1 MNEIKDLVKM
11 DGNFKKLL
19 SLNINAKTDT
29 KGNGRN
35 ALKYLSWSEAWGEF
49 VKAYPDAIYEVVKND
64 KGLPYFADESG
75 AMVYVKV
82 TANNLTHEM
91 WLPVMD
97 GANKAMK
104 DKPYTYQ
111 VNEYA
116 NGAKT
121 GHMIDKSVDAYTMF
135 DINKTIMR
143 CLTKC
148 LAMFGLGL
156 YIYNN
161 EDMPEVIEEPVK
173 LITEDMLQ
181 QLEELI
187 KKIKKDGI
195 REKFCIAFEIKDL
208 KDVPMNKFASAIK
221 RLNLTLEEEKKATES
236 NSN

>member
-1 MNEIKDLVKM
+1 MELAKM
-11 DGNFKKLL
+11 EGNFKKLL
-19 SLNINAKTDT
+19 SLNLNSKTDV
-29 KGNGRN
+29 KGQGRN

-49 VKAYPDAIYEVVKND
+49 VKVYPDAVYEVVKNE
-64 KGLPYFADESG
+64 KGLPYFLDESG

-82 TANNLTHEM
+82 SANGLIHEM

-111 VNEYA
+111 VNEYV

-161 EDMPEVIEEPVK
+161 EDMPEVEPEQ
-173 LITEDMLQ
+173 LD

-208 KDVPMNKFASAIK
+208 KDMPMNKFANAIK
-221 RLNLTLEEEKKATES
+221 RLNLTISEESK
-236 NSN
+236 

>member
-1 MNEIKDLVKM
+1 MELAKM
-11 DGNFKKLL
+11 EGNFKKLL
-19 SLNINAKTDT
+19 SLNLNSKTDV
-29 KGNGRN
+29 KGQGRN

-49 VKAYPDAIYEVVKND
+49 VKVYPDAVYEVVKNE
-64 KGLPYFADESG
+64 KGLPYFSDESG

-82 TANNLTHEM
+82 SANGLIHEM

-111 VNEYA
+111 VNEYV

-161 EDMPEVIEEPVK
+161 EDMPEAIEEPVK
-173 LITEDMLQ
+173 FITKEQLD

-208 KDVPMNKFASAIK
+208 KDMPMNKFANAIK
-221 RLNLTLEEEKKATES
+221 RLNLTISEESK
-236 NSN
+236 

>member
-1 MNEIKDLVKM
+1 MDIVKM
-11 DGNFKKLL
+11 LDSFKKLL
-19 SLNINAKTDT
+19 QLNLNAKTDT
-29 KGNGRN
+29 KGTGRN
-35 ALKYLSWSEAWGEF
+35 ALKYLSWSEAWTEF
-49 VKAYPDAIYEVVKND
+49 VKVYPNATYEVIKNKD
-64 KGLPYFADESG
+64 GLPYFADEAG

-82 TANNLTHEM
+82 TANELTHEM

-104 DKPYTYQ
+104 SRPYTYQ
-111 VNEYA
+111 VKEYVDGKA
-116 NGAKT
+116 T
-121 GHMIDKSVDAYTMF
+121 GQMVEKSVDSFTMF

-161 EDMPEVIEEPVK
+161 EDMPEQEPEPVK
-173 LITEDMLQ
+173 LITKEQLL

-195 REKFCIAFEIKDL
+195 REKFCIAYEIKNL
-208 KDVPMNKFASAIK
+208 KDMPMNQFASAIK
-221 RLNLTLEEEKKATES
+221 RLNLTIEEEKKANEKS
-236 NSN
+236 NIN

>member
-1 MNEIKDLVKM
+1 MDLVKM
-11 DGNFKKLL
+11 EGNFKKLL
-19 SLNINAKTDT
+19 SLNLNAKTDV
-29 KGNGRN
+29 KGQGRN

-49 VKAYPDAIYEVVKND
+49 VKVYPDAVYEVVKNE
-64 KGLPYFADESG
+64 KGLPYFSDESG

-82 TANNLTHEM
+82 SANGLIHEM

-111 VNEYA
+111 VNEYV

-161 EDMPEVIEEPVK
+161 EDMPEAIEEPVK
-173 LITEDMLQ
+173 FITKEQLD

-208 KDVPMNKFASAIK
+208 KDMPMNKFASAIK
-221 RLNLTLEEEKKATES
+221 RLNLTIEEEKKANE
-236 NSN
+236 

>member
-1 MNEIKDLVKM
+1 MSEVKDIGKM
-11 DGNFKKLL
+11 ESNFKRLCG
-19 SLNINAKTDT
+19 LNLNAKTDT
-29 KGNGRN
+29 KGTGRN

-49 VKAYPDAIYEVVKND
+49 VKVYPDAVYEIVKNENN
-64 KGLPYFADESG
+64 LPYFKDDSG
-75 AMVYVKV
+75 AMVYVRV

-111 VNEYA
+111 VNEYV
-116 NGAKT
+116 NGQKT
-121 GHMIDKSVDAYTMF
+121 GNMIDKTVDAYTMF

-161 EDMPEVIEEPVK
+161 EDMPEEIQEEIK
-173 LITEDMLQ
+173 YITKEQLDTLEDL
-181 QLEELI
+181 L
-187 KKIKKDGI
+187 KASKAD
-195 REKFCIAFEIKDL
+195 REKFLIAFQIKDL
-208 KDVPMNKFASAIK
+208 KFMPMKNFATAIK
-221 RLNLTLEEEKKATES
+221 SLNTKIEQNKKG
-236 NSN
+236 

>member
-1 MNEIKDLVKM
+1 MDLVKM
-11 DGNFKKLL
+11 EGNFKKLL
-19 SLNINAKTDT
+19 SLNLNAKTDV
-29 KGNGRN
+29 KGQGRN

-49 VKAYPDAIYEVVKND
+49 VKVYPDAVYEVVKNE
-64 KGLPYFADESG
+64 KGLPYFSDESG

-82 TANNLTHEM
+82 SANGLIHEM

-161 EDMPEVIEEPVK
+161 EDMPEAIEEPVK
-173 LITEDMLQ
+173 FITKEQLE

-208 KDVPMNKFASAIK
+208 KDMPMNKFANAIK
-221 RLNLTLEEEKKATES
+221 RLNLTISEESK
-236 NSN
+236 

>member
-1 MNEIKDLVKM
+1 MDIVKM
-11 DGNFKKLL
+11 LDSFKKLL
-19 SLNINAKTDT
+19 QLNLNAKTDV
-29 KGNGRN
+29 KGTGRN

-49 VKAYPDAIYEVVKND
+49 VKVYPNATYEVLKNKD
-64 KGLPYFADESG
+64 GLPYFSDESG

-82 TANNLTHEM
+82 TANELTHEM

-104 DKPYTYQ
+104 NKPYTYQ
-111 VNEYA
+111 VKEYE
-116 NGAKT
+116 NGKAT
-121 GHMIDKSVDAYTMF
+121 GNMIEKSVDSFTMF

-161 EDMPEVIEEPVK
+161 EDMPEVEPEQPK
-173 LITEDMLQ
+173 PITSDMLQ

-208 KDVPMNKFASAIK
+208 KDMPMNKFASAIK
-221 RLNLTLEEEKKATES
+221 RLNLTIEEEKKANEQ
-236 NSN
+236 

>member
-1 MNEIKDLVKM
+1 MNIEKM
-11 DGNFKKLL
+11 LESFKKLL
-19 SLNINAKTDT
+19 QLNLNAKIDT
-29 KGNGRN
+29 KGTGKNV
-35 ALKYLSWSEAWGEF
+35 LKYLSWSEAWGEF
-49 VKAYPDAIYEVVKND
+49 VKFYPDATYEVLKND
-64 KGLPYFADESG
+64 KGLPYFADEAG

-82 TANNLTHEM
+82 SANELTHEM

-116 NGAKT
+116 NGQKT
-121 GHMIDKSVDAYTMF
+121 GNMIDKTVDAYTMF

-161 EDMPEVIEEPVK
+161 EDTPEIEPEPVK
-173 LITEDMLQ
+173 LITTAQLL

-195 REKFCIAFEIKDL
+195 REKFCVAFEIKDL
-208 KDVPMNKFASAIK
+208 KDMPMFKFASAIK
-221 RLNLTLEEEKKATES
+221 RLNLTIEEEKKVNEQ
-236 NSN
+236 

>member
-1 MNEIKDLVKM
+1 MSEVKDIGKM
-11 DGNFKKLL
+11 ESNFKRLCG
-19 SLNINAKTDT
+19 LNLNAKTDT
-29 KGNGRN
+29 KGTGRN

-49 VKAYPDAIYEVVKND
+49 VKVYPDAIYEIVKNENN
-64 KGLPYFADESG
+64 LPYFKDDSG
-75 AMVYVKV
+75 AMVYVRV

-111 VNEYA
+111 VNEYV
-116 NGAKT
+116 NGQKT
-121 GHMIDKSVDAYTMF
+121 GNMIDKTVDAYTMF

-161 EDMPEVIEEPVK
+161 EDMPEEIPEEIK
-173 LITEDMLQ
+173 YITKEQLDTLEDL
-181 QLEELI
+181 L
-187 KKIKKDGI
+187 KASKAD
-195 REKFCIAFEIKDL
+195 REKFLIAFQIKEL
-208 KDVPMNKFASAIK
+208 KFMPMKNFTTAVKSLNTKIEKNKQG
-221 RLNLTLEEEKKATES
+221 
-236 NSN
+236 

>member
-1 MNEIKDLVKM
+1 
-11 DGNFKKLL
+11 
-19 SLNINAKTDT
+19 
-29 KGNGRN
+29 
-35 ALKYLSWSEAWGEF
+35 LSWSEAWGEF
-49 VKAYPDAIYEVVKND
+49 VKVYPDAVYEVVKNE
-64 KGLPYFADESG
+64 KGLPYFSDESG

-82 TANNLTHEM
+82 SANGLVHEM

-111 VNEYA
+111 VNEYV

-161 EDMPEVIEEPVK
+161 EDMPEAIEEPVK
-173 LITEDMLQ
+173 FITKEQLE

-208 KDVPMNKFASAIK
+208 KDMPMNKFANAVK
-221 RLNLTLEEEKKATES
+221 RLNLTISEESK
-236 NSN
+236 

>member
-1 MNEIKDLVKM
+1 MEQSKDLVKM
-11 DGNFKKLL
+11 GDSFKKLI
-19 SLNINAKTDT
+19 SLNLNAKTDV
-29 KGNGRN
+29 KGQGRN

-49 VKAYPDAIYEVVKND
+49 VKVYPDAVYEVVKND
-64 KGLPYFADESG
+64 KGLPYFADGSG

-161 EDMPEVIEEPVK
+161 EDMPEELPQEVKYVTKEQIE
-173 LITEDMLQ
+173 
-181 QLEELI
+181 QLEDLI
-187 KKIKKDGI
+187 KVAKAD
-195 REKFCIAFEIKDL
+195 REKFLIAFSIKEL
-208 KDVPMNKFASAIK
+208 KNMPMNNFASAVK
-221 RLNLTLEEEKKATES
+221 SLNTKIQKNKEDKQNEK
-236 NSN
+236 

>member
-1 MNEIKDLVKM
+1 MDLVKM
-11 DGNFKKLL
+11 EGNFKKLL
-19 SLNINAKTDT
+19 SLNLNAKTDV
-29 KGNGRN
+29 KGQGRN

-49 VKAYPDAIYEVVKND
+49 VKVYPDAVYEVVKNE
-64 KGLPYFADESG
+64 KGLPYFSDESG

-82 TANNLTHEM
+82 SANGLIHEM

-111 VNEYA
+111 VNEYV

-161 EDMPEVIEEPVK
+161 EDMPEAIEEPVK
-173 LITEDMLQ
+173 FITKEQLE

-208 KDVPMNKFASAIK
+208 KDMPMNKFANAIK
-221 RLNLTLEEEKKATES
+221 RLNLTIEEEKKTNEK
-236 NSN
+236 

>member
-1 MNEIKDLVKM
+1 MDLVKM
-11 DGNFKKLL
+11 EGNFKKLL
-19 SLNINAKTDT
+19 SLNLNAKTDV
-29 KGNGRN
+29 KGQGRN

-49 VKAYPDAIYEVVKND
+49 VKVYPDAVYEVVKNE
-64 KGLPYFADESG
+64 KGLPYFSDESG

-82 TANNLTHEM
+82 SANGLIHEM

-111 VNEYA
+111 VNEYI

-161 EDMPEVIEEPVK
+161 EDMPEAIKEPVK
-173 LITEDMLQ
+173 FITKEQLE

-208 KDVPMNKFASAIK
+208 KDMPMNKFANAIK
-221 RLNLTLEEEKKATES
+221 RLNLTISEESK
-236 NSN
+236 

>member
-1 MNEIKDLVKM
+1 MDLVKM
-11 DGNFKKLL
+11 EGNFKKLL
-19 SLNINAKTDT
+19 SLNLNAKTDV
-29 KGNGRN
+29 KGQGRN

-49 VKAYPDAIYEVVKND
+49 VKVYPDAVYEVVKNE
-64 KGLPYFADESG
+64 KGLPYFYDESG

-82 TANNLTHEM
+82 SANGLTHEM

-111 VNEYA
+111 VNEYV

-173 LITEDMLQ
+173 FITKEQLE

-208 KDVPMNKFASAIK
+208 KDMPMNKFANAIK
-221 RLNLTLEEEKKATES
+221 RLNLTISEESK
-236 NSN
+236 

>member
-1 MNEIKDLVKM
+1 MDLVKM
-11 DGNFKKLL
+11 EGNFKKLL
-19 SLNINAKTDT
+19 SLNLNAKTDV
-29 KGNGRN
+29 KGQGRN

-49 VKAYPDAIYEVVKND
+49 VKVYPDAVYEVVKNE
-64 KGLPYFADESG
+64 KGLPYFSDESG

-82 TANNLTHEM
+82 SANGLTHEM

-111 VNEYA
+111 VNEYV

-161 EDMPEVIEEPVK
+161 EDMPEAIEEPVK
-173 LITEDMLQ
+173 FITKEQLD

-208 KDVPMNKFASAIK
+208 KDMPMNKFASAIK
-221 RLNLTLEEEKKATES
+221 RLNLTISEESK
-236 NSN
+236 

>member
-1 MNEIKDLVKM
+1 MSESKDLVKM
-11 DGNFKKLL
+11 GDNFKKLL
-19 SLNINAKTDT
+19 SLNVNAKTDT
-29 KGNGRN
+29 KSNGKN
-35 ALKYLSWSEAWGEF
+35 SLKYLSWSEAWGEF
-49 VKAYPDAIYEVVKND
+49 VKAYPDAVYEIVKND
-64 KGLPYFADESG
+64 KGLPYFADDSG

-97 GANKAMK
+97 GSNKAMK

-111 VNEYA
+111 VNEYV
-116 NGAKT
+116 NKVKT

-148 LAMFGLGL
+148 LAMFGLAL

-161 EDMPEVIEEPVK
+161 EDMPEQEPEPVE
-173 LITEDMLQ
+173 LITKEQLI

-195 REKFCIAFEIKDL
+195 REKFCIAFEIKGLDMM
-208 KDVPMNKFASAIK
+208 PMNKFASAIK
-221 RLNLTLEEEKKATES
+221 RLNLTIEEEKKANEQ
-236 NSN
+236 

>member
-1 MNEIKDLVKM
+1 MDLVKM
-11 DGNFKKLL
+11 DEKFKKLL
-19 SLNINAKTDT
+19 QLNLNAKTDV
-29 KGNGRN
+29 KGSGRN

-49 VKAYPDAIYEVVKND
+49 VKTYPDATYEIVKNE
-64 KGLPYFADESG
+64 KGLPYFSDESG

-82 TANNLTHEM
+82 SANNLTHEM

-104 DKPYTYQ
+104 DKPYSYQ

-121 GHMIDKSVDAYTMF
+121 GNMIDKNVEAYTMF
-135 DINKTIMR
+135 DINKTLMR

-161 EDMPEVIEEPVK
+161 EDMPEVLPDDIK
-173 LITEDMLQ
+173 YITKDQIQ

-187 KKIKKDGI
+187 KKSNAD
-195 REKFCIAFEIKDL
+195 REKFLIAFKIKDL
-208 KDVPMNKFASAIK
+208 QFMPMINFASAVK
-221 RLNLTLEEEKKATES
+221 SLNTKIEANKKGEENAK
-236 NSN
+236 

>member
-1 MNEIKDLVKM
+1 MDLVKM
-11 DGNFKKLL
+11 EGNFKKLL
-19 SLNINAKTDT
+19 SLNLNAKTDI
-29 KGNGRN
+29 KGQGKN

-49 VKAYPDAIYEVVKND
+49 VKVYPDAVYEVVKNE
-64 KGLPYFADESG
+64 KGLPYFSDDSG

-82 TANNLTHEM
+82 SANGLTHEM

-111 VNEYA
+111 VNEYV

-161 EDMPEVIEEPVK
+161 EDMPEQEPEPVK
-173 LITEDMLQ
+173 LITKEQLA

-208 KDVPMNKFASAIK
+208 KDMPMIKFASAIK
-221 RLNLTLEEEKKATES
+221 RLNLTLEEEKKTNE
-236 NSN
+236 

>member
-1 MNEIKDLVKM
+1 MDLVKM
-11 DGNFKKLL
+11 EGNFKKLL
-19 SLNINAKTDT
+19 SLNLNAKTDV
-29 KGNGRN
+29 KCQGRN
-35 ALKYLSWSEAWGEF
+35 ALKYLSWSEAWREF
-49 VKAYPDAIYEVVKND
+49 VKVYPDAVYEVVKNE
-64 KGLPYFADESG
+64 KGLPYFSDESG

-82 TANNLTHEM
+82 SANGMTHEM

-111 VNEYA
+111 VNEYVD
-116 NGAKT
+116 GAKT

-161 EDMPEVIEEPVK
+161 EDMPEAIEEPVK
-173 LITEDMLQ
+173 FITKEQLQ

-208 KDVPMNKFASAIK
+208 KDMPMNKFANAIK
-221 RLNLTLEEEKKATES
+221 RLNLTISEESK
-236 NSN
+236 

>member
-1 MNEIKDLVKM
+1 MENVKDLVKM
-11 DGNFKKLL
+11 GENFKKL
-19 SLNINAKTDT
+19 STLNINAKTDT
-29 KGNGRN
+29 KGSGRN

-49 VKAYPDAIYEVVKND
+49 VKVYTDATYEVIKNENN
-64 KGLPYFADESG
+64 LPYFSDDSG

-104 DKPYTYQ
+104 NKPYTYQ
-111 VNEYA
+111 VSEYV

-121 GHMIDKSVDAYTMF
+121 GNMIDKSVDAFTMF

-161 EDMPEVIEEPVK
+161 EDMPEVEPEQPK
-173 LITEDMLQ
+173 PITADMLQ

-208 KDVPMNKFASAIK
+208 KDMPMNKFVSAIK
-221 RLNLTLEEEKKATES
+221 RLNLTIEEEKKANEQ
-236 NSN
+236 

>member
-1 MNEIKDLVKM
+1 MDIVKM
-11 DGNFKKLL
+11 LESFKKLL
-19 SLNINAKTDT
+19 QLNLNARTDT
-29 KGNGRN
+29 KGNGKN
-35 ALKYLSWSEAWGEF
+35 ALKYLSWSEAWTEF
-49 VKAYPDAIYEVVKND
+49 VKVYPNATYEVINNKD
-64 KGLPYFADESG
+64 GLPYFADEAG
-75 AMVYVKV
+75 AMVYVRV
-82 TANNLTHEM
+82 TANELTHEM

-104 DKPYTYQ
+104 NKPYTYQ
-111 VNEYA
+111 VKEYKDGKA
-116 NGAKT
+116 T
-121 GHMIDKSVDAYTMF
+121 GQMVEKSVDSFTMF

-161 EDMPEVIEEPVK
+161 EDMPEVEPEPVK
-173 LITEDMLQ
+173 LITKEQLA

-208 KDVPMNKFASAIK
+208 KDMPMMKFASAIK
-221 RLNLTLEEEKKATES
+221 RLNLTIEEEKKANEQ
-236 NSN
+236 

>member
-1 MNEIKDLVKM
+1 MDLVKM
-11 DGNFKKLL
+11 EGNFKKLL
-19 SLNINAKTDT
+19 SLNLNAKTDV
-29 KGNGRN
+29 KGQGRN

-49 VKAYPDAIYEVVKND
+49 VKVYPDAVYEVVKNE
-64 KGLPYFADESG
+64 KGLPYFSDESG

-82 TANNLTHEM
+82 SANGLTHEM

-111 VNEYA
+111 VNEYV

-173 LITEDMLQ
+173 FITKEQLE

-208 KDVPMNKFASAIK
+208 KDMPMNKFANAIK
-221 RLNLTLEEEKKATES
+221 RLNLTISEESKK
-236 NSN
+236 

>member
-1 MNEIKDLVKM
+1 MEQSKDLVKM
-11 DGNFKKLL
+11 GDSFKKLI
-19 SLNINAKTDT
+19 SLNLNAKTDV
-29 KGNGRN
+29 KGQGRN

-49 VKAYPDAIYEVVKND
+49 VKVYPDAVYEVVKND
-64 KGLPYFADESG
+64 KGLPYFADGSG

-82 TANNLTHEM
+82 TANSLTHEM

-161 EDMPEVIEEPVK
+161 DDMPEEIQEEVKYVTADQIAQIE
-173 LITEDMLQ
+173 D
-181 QLEELI
+181 LI
-187 KKIKKDGI
+187 KVSKAD
-195 REKFCIAFEIKDL
+195 REKFLIAFKIKSL
-208 KDVPMNKFASAIK
+208 EFMPMNNFATAIK
-221 RLNLTLEEEKKATES
+221 TLNKKIEENKQKEKS
-236 NSN
+236 NEK

>member
-1 MNEIKDLVKM
+1 MDLVKM
-11 DGNFKKLL
+11 EGNFKKLL
-19 SLNINAKTDT
+19 SLNLNAKTDV
-29 KGNGRN
+29 KGQGRN

-49 VKAYPDAIYEVVKND
+49 VKVYPDAVYEVVKNE
-64 KGLPYFADESG
+64 KGLPYFSDESG

-82 TANNLTHEM
+82 SANGLIHEM

-111 VNEYA
+111 VNEYI

-173 LITEDMLQ
+173 FITKEQLE

-208 KDVPMNKFASAIK
+208 KDMPMNKFANAIK
-221 RLNLTLEEEKKATES
+221 RLNLTISEESK
-236 NSN
+236 

>member
-1 MNEIKDLVKM
+1 MENYFITLNNTDCS
-11 DGNFKKLL
+11 KK
-19 SLNINAKTDT
+19 IEK
-29 KGNGRN
+29 KNGMT
-35 ALKYLSWSEAWGEF
+35 YLSWAWAWGEIKKIHPNATYIIKKF
-49 VKAYPDAIYEVVKND
+49 GE
-64 KGLPYFADESG
+64 
-75 AMVYVKV
+75 
-82 TANNLTHEM
+82 NNLPFVYDEKTGYMVFTEMTIENITHEM

-104 DKPYTYQ
+104 NKPYTYQ
-111 VNEYA
+111 VNEYV

-121 GHMIDKSVDAYTMF
+121 GNMIDKSVDAFTMF

-161 EDMPEVIEEPVK
+161 EDMPEVEPEQPK
-173 LITEDMLQ
+173 PITSDMLQ

-208 KDVPMNKFASAIK
+208 KDMPMNKFASAIK
-221 RLNLTLEEEKKATES
+221 RLNLTIEEEKKANEQ
-236 NSN
+236 

>member
-1 MNEIKDLVKM
+1 MDLVKM
-11 DGNFKKLL
+11 EGNFKKLL
-19 SLNINAKTDT
+19 SLNLNAKTDV
-29 KGNGRN
+29 KGQGRN

-49 VKAYPDAIYEVVKND
+49 VKVYPDAVYEVVKNE
-64 KGLPYFADESG
+64 KGLPYFSDESG

-82 TANNLTHEM
+82 SANGLIHEM

-111 VNEYA
+111 VNEYV

-161 EDMPEVIEEPVK
+161 EDMPEAIEEPVK
-173 LITEDMLQ
+173 FITKEQLD

-208 KDVPMNKFASAIK
+208 KDMPMNKFANAIK
-221 RLNLTLEEEKKATES
+221 RLNLTISEESK
-236 NSN
+236 

>member
-1 MNEIKDLVKM
+1 MDLVKM
-11 DGNFKKLL
+11 EGNFKKLL
-19 SLNINAKTDT
+19 SLNLNAKTDV
-29 KGNGRN
+29 KGQGRN

-49 VKAYPDAIYEVVKND
+49 VKVYPDAVYEVVKNE
-64 KGLPYFADESG
+64 KGLPYFSDESG

-82 TANNLTHEM
+82 SANGLVHEM

-111 VNEYA
+111 VNEYV

-121 GHMIDKSVDAYTMF
+121 GHMIDKSVDAYTTF

-161 EDMPEVIEEPVK
+161 EDMPEAIEEPVK
-173 LITEDMLQ
+173 FIT
-181 QLEELI
+181 
-187 KKIKKDGI
+187 
-195 REKFCIAFEIKDL
+195 
-208 KDVPMNKFASAIK
+208 
-221 RLNLTLEEEKKATES
+221 
-236 NSN
+236 